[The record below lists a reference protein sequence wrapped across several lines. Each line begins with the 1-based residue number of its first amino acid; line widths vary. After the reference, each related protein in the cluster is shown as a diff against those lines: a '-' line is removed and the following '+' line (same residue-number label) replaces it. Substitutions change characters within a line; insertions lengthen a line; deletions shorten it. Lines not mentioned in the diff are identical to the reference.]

1 MGNLIDVFCKYVDFW
16 VRCHGKWGAP
26 NTHIFLIPGPHLEHL
41 PVRDLHAERLQVQW
55 QEVFGTLTGEAE
67 ISGLKNTS
75 CLPSKCS
82 HLMFTFEMQPFQFLF
97 SSLHSHL
104 PGFCLNLGPLSL
116 LISPAFLALDRFS
129 SSLGK
134 HSCLGGPFVCEHQS
148 STNAN
153 VPTLEEKPWIVEA
166 YFNSLHWLPYR
177 PESCDHNRA
186 SCIFY
191 VHVALSLI
199 LWFYL
204 LFSLTLSSSL
214 SAHYFYCHP

>member
-1 MGNLIDVFCKYVDFW
+1 MSWK
-16 VRCHGKWGAP
+16 VRCSKYTHFPHPWSTPGASP
-26 NTHIFLIPGPHLEHL
+26 SERFTCWETTGTVAGGLRNPH
-41 PVRDLHAERLQVQW
+41 RGSWDLRVKE
-55 QEVFGTLTGEAE
+55 
-67 ISGLKNTS
+67 
-75 CLPSKCS
+75 
-82 HLMFTFEMQPFQFLF
+82 HLMFTFEMQPFRFLF

-104 PGFCLNLGPLSL
+104 PGFSLNLGPLSL

-153 VPTLEEKPWIVEA
+153 VPALEEKPWIVEA
-166 YFNSLHWLPYR
+166 YFNSLHWAPYR

-186 SCIFY
+186 SCISY

-199 LWFYL
+199 PWFYL
-204 LFSLTLSSSL
+204 LSSLTLSSSL